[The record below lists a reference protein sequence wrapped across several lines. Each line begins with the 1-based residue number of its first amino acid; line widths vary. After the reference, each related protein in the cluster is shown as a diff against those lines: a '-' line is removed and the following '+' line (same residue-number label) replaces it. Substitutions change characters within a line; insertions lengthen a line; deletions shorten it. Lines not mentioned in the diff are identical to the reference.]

1 MSSRR
6 NRGDPADGNMCVNE
20 RAQSLVVPDRRRLPD
35 NEGDDHN
42 DRDDRHRSSVIL

>member
-6 NRGDPADGNMCVNE
+6 NRDDPADGNMRVNQQV
-20 RAQSLVVPDRRRLPD
+20 QSRVVPDRRRLPD